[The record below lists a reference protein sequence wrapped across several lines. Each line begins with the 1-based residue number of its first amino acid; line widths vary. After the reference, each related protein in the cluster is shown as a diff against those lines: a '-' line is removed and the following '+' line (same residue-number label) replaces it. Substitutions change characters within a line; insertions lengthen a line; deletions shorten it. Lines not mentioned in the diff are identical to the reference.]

1 MLTSVNS
8 TFYNSLFYNYFFVQW
23 ADLSQTESCV
33 HQLVS
38 CYFTF
43 GQQNNWLI
51 TQYINISNP
60 DVTDLNVNANFST
73 NVGSSE
79 CTGSCVQSVPIH
91 FYWTNTLNE
100 TERND
105 TSNFGDAVARLL
117 HIGNNGMRES
127 ANLVTPVSAGF
138 NGMYLALVDEGTC
151 VYISRLV
158 VSYTV
163 CPAQNLDLISYPQ
176 TVAPTVNNVADK
188 QVPVS
193 CVEGASS
200 TAEAESLECNFG
212 GLWGSMGNTVCQ
224 CDPGY
229 QLEGTGLSAS
239 CKGTCMLCCPQNR
252 CVCLSACSH
261 YDHTAGQGMLIVD
274 NQPTLL
280 CIDVAWLQMSLDC
293 IDQTQMFKCLFL
305 SPYFLSNPIYS
316 LPTRE
321 LQALS

>member
-1 MLTSVNS
+1 M
-8 TFYNSLFYNYFFVQW
+8 QW

-43 GQQNNWLI
+43 GRQNNWLI

-105 TSNFGDAVARLL
+105 TSNYGDAVARLL

-193 CVEGASS
+193 CVE
-200 TAEAESLECNFG
+200 
-212 GLWGSMGNTVCQ
+212 V
-224 CDPGY
+224 
-229 QLEGTGLSAS
+229 QL
-239 CKGTCMLCCPQNR
+239 
-252 CVCLSACSH
+252 
-261 YDHTAGQGMLIVD
+261 I
-274 NQPTLL
+274 
-280 CIDVAWLQMSLDC
+280 
-293 IDQTQMFKCLFL
+293 
-305 SPYFLSNPIYS
+305 
-316 LPTRE
+316 
-321 LQALS
+321 